1 MRRGK
6 TDRERAEA
14 LLGES
19 DAGLEA
25 LLSGAGIAE
34 AEAAEPEARAG
45 RQLQMVAVDALEPS
59 PFQPRLEMGE
69 EDLRELA
76 ASLEQAGVLE
86 PLLVR
91 PCPRGRRATGKGRG
105 VAPAERY
112 EIVAGE
118 RRWRAAQLAGLTEV
132 PCLVSNV
139 DDTQA
144 RVIALMEN
152 LHRRDL
158 SDYERGRAL
167 RDIKVA
173 LGLSW
178 TEVGERVGLSKRS
191 VQRLVQFA
199 ELPEEVEEEVGEG
212 AGVKHYAAL
221 ALLHGRPEEQRQLA
235 RLIREKGLTGSQ
247 AGRAAQAL
255 VRGEATKPQEAV
267 RQALD
272 TAEPAASGNEA
283 AAVLRELMRLDGEV
297 RRLAEAGLS
306 ASQRQALADALEG
319 LCERFR
325 GIVEKLRGEERE

>member
-6 TDRERAEA
+6 TDKERAEA

-19 DAGLEA
+19 DAALEA
-25 LLSGAGIAE
+25 LLSGAEVTE
-34 AEAAEPEARAG
+34 AEAAH
-45 RQLQMVAVDALEPS
+45 QVQMVSVEALEPS
-59 PFQPRLEMGE
+59 PFQPRIEMGD

-91 PCPRGRRATGKGRG
+91 PCPSGRRSVGKARRG
-105 VAPAERY
+105 IPAERY

-118 RRWRAAQLAGLTEV
+118 RRWRAAQMAGLTEV
-132 PCLVSNV
+132 PCLVSDV

-167 RDIKVA
+167 REIKVA

-212 AGVKHYAAL
+212 ASVKHYEAL
-221 ALLHGRPEEQRQLA
+221 ALLHGRPEEQRQMA
-235 RLIREKGLTGSQ
+235 RLIKEKGLTGPQ
-247 AGRAAQAL
+247 ARRAAQAL
-255 VRGEATKPQEAV
+255 VRGEASKPQRAV
-267 RQALD
+267 KQALQTTEP
-272 TAEPAASGNEA
+272 TASKNDMAD
-283 AAVLRELMRLDGEV
+283 VLQELTRLDREV
-297 RRLAEAGLS
+297 CRLAEVGLS

-319 LCERFR
+319 LCESFR
-325 GIVEKLRGEERE
+325 GIVEKLRGEERK